1 MSDYLCNLIVP
12 GAAKSGTSSLH
23 GILSRHPNVAMSR
36 PKEPQFFSFD
46 DLYSKGFNYHN
57 SLFEDADVDTSVY
70 GESSQ
75 SYFVHQR
82 AIDRIQKSLDKPKI
96 IILLRDP
103 LERLLSHY
111 RWNYKLAVETASL
124 ESALQERGDDTSYS
138 FDPKV
143 NMYRENGGYLAFSRY
158 SKYVPR
164 WKSVFG
170 DENVLLLRTDDLKS
184 DQQGVASAC
193 FRFLGLND
201 HLIEEKVRQNS
212 TSTTTRLFDSRP
224 WYLSAPASILPESI
238 KQAKLYHKVRT
249 KIFELLT
256 PSPPESIPP
265 SLRRYVSR
273 ELEEDMAFYSRVSC
287 VGSG

>member
-1 MSDYLCNLIVP
+1 MSDYLCNLIIP

-23 GILSRHPNVAMSR
+23 KIMGRHPSIAMSR
-36 PKEPQFFSFD
+36 RKEPQFFSFD
-46 DLYSKGFNYHN
+46 DLYSEGSQYHN
-57 SLFEDADVDTSVY
+57 SLFEHTDGDATIY

-124 ESALQERGDDTSYS
+124 ESALRERGDDTSYS

-143 NMYRENGGYLAFSRY
+143 NMYRESGGYLAFSRY
-158 SKYVPR
+158 SEYVPR
-164 WKSVFG
+164 WRLAFG
-170 DENVLLLRTDDLKS
+170 DENVLLLRTDDLKT
-184 DQQGVASAC
+184 DQQEVASAC
-193 FRFLGLND
+193 FRFLGLD
-201 HLIEEKVRQNS
+201 DYPIEENIRQNS
-212 TSTTTRLFDSRP
+212 TSKTTRLYDSLP
-224 WYLSAPASILPESI
+224 WYLSVPAAVLPNSI
-238 KQAKLYHKVRT
+238 KQANPYHKVRS

-265 SLRRYVSR
+265 SLRRHISR
-273 ELEEDMAFYSRVSC
+273 ELEEDMVFYSRVSC
-287 VGSG
+287 VGPG